1 MVEGSGVKVEM
12 PDEAESSVVLR
23 VLLVEDDPFQ
33 QMALSGIIARVEAEN
48 AQLTVQLKIA
58 GTGDE
63 ALAAL
68 EAVESHLVLLDYKLP
83 GGDADTLLPGIRERV
98 GPLGAI
104 VVLSAAEREAPM
116 QRCWLDLGADS
127 YRVKPVPAGTVA
139 ELFTYALQ
147 KRRYMRKRRRGSGAA
162 GSDADDE
169 AEAGSGVMRAK
180 RPSGGE
186 LAPAQAPGILSLLA
200 QGRGGPIHLSL
211 GEDQQTPIAMKVRA
225 AASVRGPPP
234 PPHPH
239 VNRVLNQM
247 AKGESCIETRELCEA
262 GELFDALLATE
273 GGRLPA
279 PRALGWFAQLASA
292 VAHCH
297 KHGAVHGQ
305 LHPENVLL
313 AAADCLQ
320 VVGFSVCA
328 PVEGVSRVVELREY
342 RPELQAPELEGKR
355 WCAVDELFACDV
367 WALGVLLC
375 CLLTGSY
382 SAEAVAAECDEA
394 EQSAIDAVGALDLGS
409 SGGGGALDVGATPS
423 TASFFGEGPAS
434 PAERA
439 RPRDAFALV
448 KLMLAPDPAARP
460 SAEQIVEDVAALLR
474 SS

>member
-1 MVEGSGVKVEM
+1 M
-12 PDEAESSVVLR
+12 
-23 VLLVEDDPFQ
+23 
-33 QMALSGIIARVEAEN
+33 
-48 AQLTVQLKIA
+48 
-58 GTGDE
+58 
-63 ALAAL
+63 
-68 EAVESHLVLLDYKLP
+68 
-83 GGDADTLLPGIRERV
+83 
-98 GPLGAI
+98 
-104 VVLSAAEREAPM
+104 
-116 QRCWLDLGADS
+116 
-127 YRVKPVPAGTVA
+127 
-139 ELFTYALQ
+139 
-147 KRRYMRKRRRGSGAA
+147 
-162 GSDADDE
+162 
-169 AEAGSGVMRAK
+169 
-180 RPSGGE
+180 
-186 LAPAQAPGILSLLA
+186 
-200 QGRGGPIHLSL
+200 
-211 GEDQQTPIAMKVRA
+211 
-225 AASVRGPPP
+225 
-234 PPHPH
+234 
-239 VNRVLNQM
+239 
-247 AKGESCIETRELCEA
+247 
-262 GELFDALLATE
+262 
-273 GGRLPA
+273 
-279 PRALGWFAQLASA
+279 
-292 VAHCH
+292 AHCH

-313 AAADCLQ
+313 AAADCLQVAPAPLCPHPPPPAPAFSRPLAPTLRAAAPQ

-439 RPRDAFALV
+439 KPRDAFALV